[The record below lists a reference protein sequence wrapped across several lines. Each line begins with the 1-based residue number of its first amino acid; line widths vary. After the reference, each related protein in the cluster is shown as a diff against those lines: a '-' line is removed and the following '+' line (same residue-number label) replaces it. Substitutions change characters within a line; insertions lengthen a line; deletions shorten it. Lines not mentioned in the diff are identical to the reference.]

1 MSRNFSV
8 TEPHPTVP
16 KKGGY
21 IGGGIGGA
29 GNYKRYQPGELSTG
43 PDAAGPPSRV
53 ALSSKPARQTM
64 PAGRGGAGNM
74 FRRST
79 SSDSNDEALFKFDE
93 EISRRTRDVDAAAPV
108 YRVGRGGAGNTFG
121 DSSASSIRRTS
132 RINSTD
138 SSASISSG
146 GSDASVRRS
155 LETAFGRI
163 SRKLSA
169 RP

>member
-8 TEPHPTVP
+8 TEPHPSIS

-29 GNYKRYQPGELSTG
+29 GNFKRYQPGELSTG
-43 PDAAGPPSRV
+43 PDAAGPASRV
-53 ALSSKPARQTM
+53 ALSSKPTRQTVL
-64 PAGRGGAGNM
+64 AGRGGAGNM

-79 SSDSNDEALFKFDE
+79 SSDSSDEALFKFDE
-93 EISRRTRDVDAAAPV
+93 EMSRRSRDANTAAPV

-121 DSSASSIRRTS
+121 DSSDTPFSRTS
-132 RINSTD
+132 RMGSTD

-155 LETAFGRI
+155 LENAFGRF